1 MELLVQSLAWS
12 SLTYRPARSL
22 ATAFGVAVGTVLVL
36 LTTGLARGVITER
49 AERESRVGAHIIV
62 RPAGS
67 FGGGVVS
74 NQPAYPLDNLP
85 RIAALPG
92 VRAVVPVIQYALPS
106 DSGIGFRLLEGVS
119 WADYAAMSGAR
130 IVAGRAPRNPDEIVI
145 DREQARQKG
154 FALGERVT
162 LAKRTF
168 TVAGVYD
175 PPSGARIKVPF
186 ETLAQMLEAPG
197 RCSMALV
204 QCQAADEQDAVYQR
218 LREAFPVD
226 QLIFVRDLPSLY
238 AGSLPAL
245 DAFLRVVVG
254 LALVISLLI
263 VSLAMYTSVVERTR
277 EIGILKSLGA
287 TNAFILLAIE
297 KEALLLSGIG
307 VLLGVGLAYL
317 GRWWIVSF
325 TAFRAIEF
333 EPVWLATTAMVAL
346 VGGCGGALYPAWRA
360 MRLDPVEALRYE

>member
-1 MELLVQSLAWS
+1 MVQFLAWS
-12 SLTYRPARSL
+12 NLTHRPARSL

-36 LTTGLARGVITER
+36 LTTGLAHGVIAER

-92 VRAVVPVIQYALPS
+92 VRAAVPVIQYALPS
-106 DSGIGFRLLEGVS
+106 DSGIGFRLLEGVP
-119 WADYAAMSGAR
+119 WADYAAMSGVQM
-130 IVAGRAPRNPDEIVI
+130 VAGRAPQTPDEIVI

-162 LAKRTF
+162 LAKHGF
-168 TVAGVYD
+168 TVVGIYD
-175 PPSGARIKVPF
+175 PPSGARIKAPF
-186 ETLAQMLEAPG
+186 ETLAQLLG
-197 RCSMALV
+197 VTDRCSMVLV
-204 QCQAADEQDAVYQR
+204 QCHTADDQEAVHR
-218 LREAFPVD
+218 HLRDAFPTD

-245 DAFLRVVVG
+245 DVFLRVVVG
-254 LALVISLLI
+254 MALVISLLI
-263 VSLAMYTSVVERTR
+263 VSLAMYTSIVERTR
-277 EIGILKSLGA
+277 EIGVLKALGA
-287 TNAFILLAIE
+287 SSTFILLTIE
-297 KEALLLSGIG
+297 QEALLLSGFG
-307 VLLGVGLAYL
+307 LLLGVGLAYL

-333 EPVWLATTAMVAL
+333 EPIWFTTAAIVAL
-346 VGGCGGALYPAWRA
+346 IGGCGGALYPAWRA